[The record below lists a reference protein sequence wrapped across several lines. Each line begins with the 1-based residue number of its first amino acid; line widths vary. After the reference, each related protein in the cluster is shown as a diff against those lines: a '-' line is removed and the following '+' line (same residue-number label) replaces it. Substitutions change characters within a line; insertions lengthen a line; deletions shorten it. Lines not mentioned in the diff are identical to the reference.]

1 MVAKHVNEKNVGKPR
16 VLAINVFLHSLFLAL
31 YCCLWYWR
39 KATAAIVNFAR
50 IWCVRNSTRLGLET
64 FTWQNLT
71 PAERV
76 TRSCRPGYPPWR
88 VTHLSCK
95 RATWSIKMRDNMDR
109 RVTSPT
115 WGPPPP
121 RKRVKQALRAC
132 LHELSLF
139 KSGNTT
145 KCTLGLACS

>member
-1 MVAKHVNEKNVGKPR
+1 
-16 VLAINVFLHSLFLAL
+16 
-31 YCCLWYWR
+31 
-39 KATAAIVNFAR
+39 
-50 IWCVRNSTRLGLET
+50 
-64 FTWQNLT
+64 
-71 PAERV
+71 
-76 TRSCRPGYPPWR
+76 
-88 VTHLSCK
+88 
-95 RATWSIKMRDNMDR
+95 MRDNMDR
-109 RVTSPT
+109 RATSPT